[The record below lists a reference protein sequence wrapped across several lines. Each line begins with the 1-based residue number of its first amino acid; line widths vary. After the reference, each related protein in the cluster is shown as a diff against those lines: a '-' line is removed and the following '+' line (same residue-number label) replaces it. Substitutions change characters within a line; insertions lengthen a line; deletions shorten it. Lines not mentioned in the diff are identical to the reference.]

1 MSEDNLSAILY
12 GVNDIR
18 LEQREV
24 PKPGDGQ
31 LLIKVNTVGICGSD
45 VHYWTHGAIGSYV
58 VKQPMVTV
66 LGHETSGTVV
76 GLGPNAK
83 GFHVG
88 DRVALEPG
96 VCCRT
101 CEHCKTGKYNLCYE
115 MRFFATPPIDGS
127 LARYVVHDADFCYK

>member
-58 VKQPMVTV
+58 VKQPMV
-66 LGHETSGTVV
+66 LGHETSGTV
-76 GLGPNAK
+76 
-83 GFHVG
+83 
-88 DRVALEPG
+88 
-96 VCCRT
+96 
-101 CEHCKTGKYNLCYE
+101 
-115 MRFFATPPIDGS
+115 
-127 LARYVVHDADFCYK
+127 